1 MSELEKLYKDVATKE
16 IAFNKE
22 VNELVEKRFNKL
34 KKQFAGKTISEC
46 RKIFS
51 NEVLNFR
58 NHPSK
63 EVVNLKFRRLFD
75 QLVEKQKI
83 TDL

>member
-1 MSELEKLYKDVATKE
+1 MNELEKLYQDVSSKE

-22 VNELVEKRFNKL
+22 VNELVEKRFNDIKN
-34 KKQFAGKTISEC
+34 QFNGKSISEC
-46 RKIFS
+46 REIFS
-51 NEVLNFR
+51 NEVLNFK

-63 EVVNLKFRRLFD
+63 TVINLKFRRLFD